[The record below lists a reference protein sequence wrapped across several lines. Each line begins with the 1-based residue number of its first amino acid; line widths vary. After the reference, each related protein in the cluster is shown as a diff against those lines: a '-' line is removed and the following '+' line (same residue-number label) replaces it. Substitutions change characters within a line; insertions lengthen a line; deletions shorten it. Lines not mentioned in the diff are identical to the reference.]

1 MNKNVTKGNQV
12 GQAPVAEWQTMS
24 VGRSTYNNL
33 SQVIVKAGRG
43 GVEGGARAAG
53 SINEAIFPDLV
64 NTQVDKYQ
72 EFIGGADVLVPEKV
86 VERPR
91 RRLKAME
98 QLRKELLQATN
109 EANDKV
115 VEIFQTIQANKYCP
129 QTDEGFLEI
138 DFAEYED
145 CFFID
150 VT

>member
-1 MNKNVTKGNQV
+1 
-12 GQAPVAEWQTMS
+12 MS

-43 GVEGGARAAG
+43 GVEGGAGPAG
-53 SINEAIFPDLV
+53 SVNEAIFPDLV

-98 QLRKELLQATN
+98 QLRKELL
-109 EANDKV
+109 
-115 VEIFQTIQANKYCP
+115 
-129 QTDEGFLEI
+129 
-138 DFAEYED
+138 
-145 CFFID
+145 
-150 VT
+150 

>member
-1 MNKNVTKGNQV
+1 
-12 GQAPVAEWQTMS
+12 MS

-43 GVEGGARAAG
+43 GVEGGARAGASG
-53 SINEAIFPDLV
+53 SVNEAIFPDLV

-98 QLRKELLQATN
+98 QLRKELL
-109 EANDKV
+109 
-115 VEIFQTIQANKYCP
+115 
-129 QTDEGFLEI
+129 
-138 DFAEYED
+138 
-145 CFFID
+145 
-150 VT
+150 